1 MSSHR
6 HLEGLQS
13 KDVKIQS
20 SRAEAA
26 QKPAELQSDPKAW
39 IKANYLP
46 FEYETKTTIDWGR
59 WIPRQD

>member
-1 MSSHR
+1 
-6 HLEGLQS
+6 LQS

-26 QKPAELQSDPKAW
+26 QKPVALQSDPKAW

-46 FEYETKTTIDWGR
+46 FEYETKATIDWGR
-59 WIPRQD
+59 WIPRQH